1 MIISITQITTESK
14 TTQLTSGNRR
24 LSCISISRSLKWV
37 QTKRGIKVDG
47 AKVTTAFTKTAVT
60 DGYECSYTPGTAL
73 ADGAHTV
80 SIEASDYDGN
90 AASAKTV
97 SFTVD
102 TIPPTL
108 TLTNPADELITN
120 KTALVVSGK
129 TDDVTSKPVTVTV
142 NGASVTVNSD
152 GSFSKEITLVSG
164 SNTITVVATDKAG
177 KTTTVTRK
185 VTLDTGAPV
194 FEKVT
199 LTPNPVDC
207 GKTFVISVKVTDQPN
222 VVIKLEGVVD
232 SVPVVFT
239 RRDGDWWETTVPKT
253 LNGVYVVE
261 LTATDEAGN
270 IAYTAKY
277 ILTIDITALR
287 VKLQRYP
294 YSAKVRVGRY
304 FARLK

>member
-1 MIISITQITTESK
+1 MKS
-14 TTQLTSGNRR
+14 N
-24 LSCISISRSLKWV
+24 W
-37 QTKRGIKVDG
+37 KVALIALG
-47 AKVTTAFTKTAVT
+47 GVVAV
-60 DGYECSYTPGTAL
+60 AL
-73 ADGAHTV
+73 MCVFGV
-80 SIEASDYDGN
+80 YSSQ
-90 AASAKTV
+90 
-97 SFTVD
+97 
-102 TIPPTL
+102 
-108 TLTNPADELITN
+108 N
-120 KTALVVSGK
+120 KA
-129 TDDVTSKPVTVTV
+129 
-142 NGASVTVNSD
+142 
-152 GSFSKEITLVSG
+152 SG

-207 GKTFVISVKVTDQPN
+207 GKTFVISVKVTDQSN